1 VQVLVRRIVARGVT
15 LQSGDGCVKVGY
27 QCIQKHYHRGR
38 REDFAPAGQELSRRV
53 SKPGMHPF
61 ADKFANL
68 GVLHIEFANFTSLWI
83 TGGLLNIILKCP
95 AGPLPI
101 APPSGVLFALAD
113 VPAIPFAG

>member
-1 VQVLVRRIVARGVT
+1 
-15 LQSGDGCVKVGY
+15 
-27 QCIQKHYHRGR
+27 
-38 REDFAPAGQELSRRV
+38 
-53 SKPGMHPF
+53 MHPF